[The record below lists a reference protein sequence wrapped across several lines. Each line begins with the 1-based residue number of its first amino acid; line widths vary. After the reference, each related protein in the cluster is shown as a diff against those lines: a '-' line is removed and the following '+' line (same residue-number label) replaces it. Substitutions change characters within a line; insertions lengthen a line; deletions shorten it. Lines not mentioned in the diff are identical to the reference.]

1 MNFGTLKELLELLPK
16 IFSYCKA
23 HRIVNLVKMGVM
35 LMIFYMC
42 FMEFYLKNRYFQD
55 AKRTNIISQ
64 KIGDIVKECGTNS
77 FVSWST
83 IEDTRASLSKKKLT
97 FNDVVGCIG
106 KNKDH
111 CPVSVRYSNPAYL
124 KDYSL
129 GYDDYDFLNNRDSG
143 VIVRCEITNGDPN
156 CPDPQNLGD
165 YYTPN
170 VLKEIVKSTNLELS
184 EISYVMVKDWKRNLV
199 YIFTLSFAKNSIN
212 TCSINGG
219 NLLLDNLASTAMQ
232 NL

>member
-1 MNFGTLKELLELLPK
+1 MNFSTLKDLLELISK
-16 IFSYCKA
+16 VFNYCKA
-23 HRIVNLVKMGVM
+23 HRIVNLVKMGIM

-42 FMEFYLKNRYFQD
+42 FTEFYLKSRYFQD

-83 IEDTRASLSKKKLT
+83 IEDTRASVSKKKLT

-106 KNKDH
+106 KNKEH
-111 CPVSVRYSNPAYL
+111 CPVSVKYSNPAYS
-124 KDYSL
+124 KDYFL
-129 GYDDYDFLNNRDSG
+129 GYDDYEFLNTGSSG
-143 VIVRCEITNGDPN
+143 IIIRCKISNGETN
-156 CPDPQNLGD
+156 CPE
-165 YYTPN
+165 YTPDA
-170 VLKEIVKSTNLELS
+170 LKEIVKLTNLDLS
-184 EISYVMVKDWKRNLV
+184 EISYVVVKDWKRNLV

-219 NLLLDNLASTAMQ
+219 NLLLDNLASTAME
-232 NL
+232 NLQ